1 MKGFFVLLSLLSLLK
16 VQSVPVICIDASLPL
31 VINTE
36 CSDLR
41 VYKLNENL
49 CSYDFQNIDIDLQED
64 TKKFWFL
71 YFQNSQGIPISQF
84 SKSQLQIFP
93 NIQKIIVQFC
103 PFEEISADKKEFLRL
118 GSSFSGLDEVII
130 GVYNASGMSGNKGV
144 YQNFYQYAPMITQV
158 PFESRISLTMKDLNQ
173 ALQVF
178 NDEANYTVFS
188 MKLYSQYATVF
199 PRDALKIESKL
210 ALENPKKHT
219 IDMVSYLIYD
229 VLNTE
234 VPVDQQEK
242 IYHELNEI
250 CLKNDGDNKTF
261 HLIVDRIA
269 NGAEKLKFWNS
280 RINIDYIGE
289 GDGCDLNSDKWADAK
304 SGICEQLGQPCLI
317 ARAEKTNLNYSMQ
330 KVIDLTLDFLTQY
343 RKFNSVFNCQHFG
356 TNFYNKFAE
365 DTLDFEN
372 WEIMTVHSP
381 FCGLKPA
388 VSFVDYPI

>member
-158 PFESRISLTMKDLNQ
+158 PFE
-173 ALQVF
+173 
-178 NDEANYTVFS
+178 
-188 MKLYSQYATVF
+188 
-199 PRDALKIESKL
+199 
-210 ALENPKKHT
+210 
-219 IDMVSYLIYD
+219 
-229 VLNTE
+229 
-234 VPVDQQEK
+234 
-242 IYHELNEI
+242 
-250 CLKNDGDNKTF
+250 
-261 HLIVDRIA
+261 
-269 NGAEKLKFWNS
+269 
-280 RINIDYIGE
+280 
-289 GDGCDLNSDKWADAK
+289 
-304 SGICEQLGQPCLI
+304 
-317 ARAEKTNLNYSMQ
+317 
-330 KVIDLTLDFLTQY
+330 
-343 RKFNSVFNCQHFG
+343 
-356 TNFYNKFAE
+356 
-365 DTLDFEN
+365 
-372 WEIMTVHSP
+372 
-381 FCGLKPA
+381 
-388 VSFVDYPI
+388 